1 MGLCSG
7 SGFQSNEGNVSL
19 RRQVI
24 LPHHEN
30 TSADGIFQTFIN
42 RSTTLRIMGQIFS
55 CSYATSIFK
64 LCEINALKT
73 IFLTF
78 LKFIIHE
85 AYKLATLNIR
95 VDIVVPETHK
105 GLKRVTRFQCL

>member
-1 MGLCSG
+1 M
-7 SGFQSNEGNVSL
+7 QSNEGNASI

-24 LPHHEN
+24 LRHHQN
-30 TSADGIFQTFIN
+30 TSEGGIFQTFIN
-42 RSTTLRIMGQIFS
+42 RSTTLRVMGQICS

-73 IFLTF
+73 MFRTF

-85 AYKLATLNIR
+85 AYKLTISNIR
-95 VDIVVPETHK
+95 VDIVV
-105 GLKRVTRFQCL
+105 LK

>member
-1 MGLCSG
+1 M
-7 SGFQSNEGNVSL
+7 QSNEGNASL

-24 LPHHEN
+24 LRHHQNMSEG
-30 TSADGIFQTFIN
+30 GILQNLIF
-42 RSTTLRIMGQIFS
+42 RSTMLRVMGQIFS

-73 IFLTF
+73 MFRTF

-85 AYKLATLNIR
+85 AYKLTISNIR
-95 VDIVVPETHK
+95 VDIVV
-105 GLKRVTRFQCL
+105 LK